1 MLNDPANRRALE
13 PIPFLLLTGF
23 LGAGKTTR
31 LNQWLKSSD
40 WADTLVIINEYGEAG
55 LDHLLIEEA
64 TSEIVLLAAGCACCT
79 LRGDLVMTLEDLL
92 RRRDNNRMPF
102 FRRVVLETTGLAD
115 PLPVYHALLQHPYF
129 SKRFRLDGTIT
140 LIDALHGAQTFNT
153 HAEARRQAALADW
166 LLLTKVEGADE
177 SGITALKAQIG
188 ALNPSA
194 LWVEAAQTPTCFL
207 LPRFDATRLDE
218 SSIEDWLGNAPVS
231 HQTGGITSFS
241 FTSDAQITQSALM
254 VFIAAMRMMH
264 GPKLLRMK
272 AILHMVEEPE
282 KPLILHAV
290 QSAVSP
296 PTRLAH
302 WPTRR
307 RLSRL
312 VMITD
317 GIAQSEIEAFWRALV
332 SQG

>member
-1 MLNDPANRRALE
+1 MPDEAVIRRALE

-31 LNQWLKSSD
+31 LNRWLKSPD

-64 TSEIVLLAAGCACCT
+64 TSEIVLLPAGCACCT
-79 LRGDLVMTLEDLL
+79 LRGDIVMTLEDLL

-140 LIDALHGAQTFNT
+140 LVDALHGVQTLT
-153 HAEARRQAALADW
+153 HHAEARRQVALADW
-166 LLLTKVEGADE
+166 LLLTKAEAADDNA
-177 SGITALKAQIG
+177 IAALKAEVA

-194 LWVEAAQTPTCFL
+194 LWVEDAQAPAAFL
-207 LPRFDATRLDE
+207 SPRFDAARL
-218 SSIEDWLGNAPVS
+218 EDGAVDAWLGDVPVS
-231 HQTGGITSFS
+231 HQAGGITSFS
-241 FTSDAQITQSALM
+241 FTSDEPITQSALM
-254 VFIAAMRMMH
+254 VFLAAMRMMH

-272 AILHMVEEPE
+272 AMLHMVEEPE

-290 QSAVSP
+290 QSAVSEP
-296 PTRLAH
+296 VRLVR
-302 WPTRR
+302 WPTPRR
-307 RLSRL
+307 RSRL

-317 GIAQSEIEAFWRALV
+317 GIAQGEIEAFWRALV

>member
-1 MLNDPANRRALE
+1 MPDEAAMRRALE
-13 PIPFLLLTGF
+13 SIPFLVLTGF

-31 LNQWLKSSD
+31 LNRWLKAPG

-64 TSEIVLLAAGCACCT
+64 TSEIVLLPAGCACCT

-140 LIDALHGAQTFNT
+140 LIDALNGTQTLTN
-153 HAEARRQAALADW
+153 HMEARRQVALADW
-166 LLLTKVEGADE
+166 LLLTKAEDADKNA
-177 SGITALKAQIG
+177 IAALKVDVA

-194 LWVEAAQTPTCFL
+194 LWVEDAQEPAAFMQ
-207 LPRFDATRLDE
+207 PRFDAARLEDGA
-218 SSIEDWLGNAPVS
+218 IEGWLGDALVS

-241 FTSDAQITQSALM
+241 FTSDEPITQSALM
-254 VFIAAMRMMH
+254 VFLAAMRMMH

-290 QSAVSP
+290 QSAVSEP
-296 PTRLAH
+296 VRLMR
-302 WPTRR
+302 WPTARR
-307 RLSRL
+307 RSRL

-317 GIAQSEIEAFWRALV
+317 GIAQEVIEGFWRALV
-332 SQG
+332 KG